1 MRTTSLKPTD
11 VLKAI
16 AYPLTEFS
24 VAIPLITLW
33 LLVSLAVWGGILGL
47 FLLFLVIP
55 AVFRYQMIML
65 GARATGATPATPG
78 AEFFDWFGNAWT
90 LFPVVVAAML
100 ISATIG
106 TVEYLGTAWTLP
118 AALLASVLFSA
129 SIAVLAITRSPL
141 QSLNPIALARLLR
154 RCAATFWIAPAFL
167 VLSVWLSLQAEAMPM
182 MIANLLQ
189 MYLSFA
195 FFSLTG
201 SLIEPYGLMA
211 EVSIPDA
218 LQSETDE
225 IDANVEKERT
235 AILNHAYGFISRGNR
250 AGGFRHVTEW
260 AAASPDPR
268 AAWAWFFERMLAW
281 ENQEHALFFAQLYI
295 HDMLGYAENIPAL
308 KVLMRCRLISERF
321 RPLSEDLPAI
331 IEVAQA
337 SGNIE
342 LAAVLKR
349 N

>member
-1 MRTTSLKPTD
+1 MRPTD

-16 AYPLTEFS
+16 AYPLTEPA
-24 VAIPLITLW
+24 VVMTLIMLW
-33 LLVSLAVWGGILGL
+33 LLVSFAIWGGAMGL
-47 FLLFLVIP
+47 FVLILVIP

-65 GARATGATPATPG
+65 GARARGVTPSTLD

-90 LFPVVVAAML
+90 LFPAPVAVLL
-100 ISATIG
+100 IWGVISTAAN
-106 TVEYLGTAWTLP
+106 LGTAW
-118 AALLASVLFSA
+118 AALAVILASVVFAA

-141 QSLNPIALARLLR
+141 QSLNPIALGQLLR
-154 RCAATFWIAPAFL
+154 RCAATFWIAPVFL
-167 VLSVWLSLQAEAMPM
+167 VLSAWLSLQAEALPM
-182 MIANLLQ
+182 MVAILLQ
-189 MYLSFA
+189 MFLLFA

-201 SLIEPYGLMA
+201 SLIEPFGLMA
-211 EVSIPDA
+211 DVSIPDA
-218 LQSETDE
+218 LEPAQDE

-235 AILNHAYGFISRGNR
+235 AVLNHAFGFISRGNR
-250 AGGFRHVTEW
+250 AGGFKHVTEW
-260 AAASPDPR
+260 TAASPDPR
-268 AAWAWFFERMLAW
+268 VAWAWFFERMLAW

-295 HDMLGYAENIPAL
+295 HDMLGHAENIPAL
-308 KVLMRCRLISERF
+308 KVLMRCRLVSERF

>member
-1 MRTTSLKPTD
+1 MRPTD

-24 VAIPLITLW
+24 VAFPLITLW
-33 LLVSLAVWGGILGL
+33 LLVSFAILGGTLGL
-47 FLLFLVIP
+47 FLFILVIP
-55 AVFRYQMIML
+55 AVFRYQMIIL
-65 GARATGATPATPG
+65 EARARGATPATPS

-90 LFPVVVAAML
+90 LFPVIVSAIL
-100 ISATIG
+100 IWAIIMTA
-106 TVEYLGTAWTLP
+106 EFLGTAWAILAT
-118 AALLASVLFSA
+118 LLASVFFSA

-167 VLSVWLSLQAEAMPM
+167 GLSGWLSLQAQTLPM
-182 MIANLLQ
+182 MIACLLP

-201 SLIEPYGLMA
+201 SLIEPFGLMA
-211 EVSIPDA
+211 DVSIPDA
-218 LQSETDE
+218 LEPAQDE
-225 IDANVEKERT
+225 IDANVEQECT

-250 AGGFRHVTEW
+250 AGGFKHVTEW

-268 AAWAWFFERMLAW
+268 AAWAWFFERMLVW

-295 HDMLGYAENIPAL
+295 HDMLGHAENIPAL
-308 KVLMRCRLISERF
+308 KVLMRCRLVSERF